1 MRIIILNIRSFIVN
15 NRLMFSLYILIQIIA
30 SLVIIFAYGVYMNFT
45 YEQKSEFVEATAI
58 TISFKNGDVK
68 LKEIKDVMDSV
79 DINIKNSA
87 KQIML
92 TSYYSL
98 DDIEHVNS
106 DLISEMQNSLNDG
119 VYNITI
125 PDSKIATIYISTQY
139 DSNTN
144 KYKYSDDLFEVYS
157 EHVVDGEFFS
167 REDYDSQENT
177 ICYCRGTENFKWK
190 IGSTIEFCGEK
201 YVVKGRY
208 NTLFDKQPNRI
219 DVTYYNAPDNMKI
232 DKLSYYFDYFVQ
244 KETFENVTSLF
255 TERFGNKIEVNSP
268 DDLLKDDNSYYY
280 SISII
285 AMVFILIAALNFA
298 IYYRYILES
307 RNRSLAI
314 MRIEGQTN
322 KETIKAF
329 LFEFSIS
336 SIIIFLIC
344 ITIYENILYSY
355 LKNIFTYFDYIY
367 SFKSYFVILVLY
379 TVGTSLVIGLMIKRF
394 VKKLPLEQMKL

>member
-1 MRIIILNIRSFIVN
+1 
-15 NRLMFSLYILIQIIA
+15 MFSLYILIQVIA
-30 SLVIIFAYGVYMNFT
+30 ALVIIFAYGIYMNFT

-68 LKEIKDVMDSV
+68 LKDIKDVMDNV

-87 KQIML
+87 KQMML

-98 DDIEHVNS
+98 DDTEHVNS
-106 DLISEMQNSLNDG
+106 DLIWEMQNSLNDG

-125 PDSKIATIYISTQY
+125 PDSEIATIYISTQY
-139 DSNTN
+139 DPDTN
-144 KYKYSDDLFEVYS
+144 KYKYSDDHYEVYS
-157 EHVVDGEFFS
+157 EHVAEGVFFS
-167 REDYDSQENT
+167 REEYDSHEKT
-177 ICYCRGTENFKWK
+177 ICYCRGTDNFNWK

-219 DVTYYNAPDNMKI
+219 DVTYYNAPDNMRI
-232 DKLSYYFDYFVQ
+232 DKLSYYFDYFVP
-244 KETFENVTSLF
+244 KETFESVTSLF

-280 SISII
+280 SISMI
-285 AMVFILIAALNFA
+285 AMVFILIAGLNFA

-314 MRIEGQTN
+314 MRIEGQT
-322 KETIKAF
+322 KKKAIKAF
-329 LFEFSIS
+329 LFEFSMS
-336 SIIIFLIC
+336 STLIF
-344 ITIYENILYSY
+344 
-355 LKNIFTYFDYIY
+355 
-367 SFKSYFVILVLY
+367 
-379 TVGTSLVIGLMIKRF
+379 
-394 VKKLPLEQMKL
+394 